1 MKNLA
6 EMLMFPVARA
16 VRIMALSQLD
26 AAVVAYQRVDKPD
39 DLEAL
44 HDFRVALR
52 RLRSCMQAYQSS
64 LSDTISRKSQKQL
77 RRLARTTNE
86 ARDTEVWIDWLRS
99 QEQNLPSRQRI
110 GWLEL
115 LKRLEA
121 RKSKA
126 YEEFRARVN
135 VDFMHLEQR
144 LRKELQIYTIV
155 YDLNGQSRD
164 ISFAEAS
171 GIQIKQ
177 LCREMGKGRWR
188 IDSSSDDEAI
198 HANRIRVKR
207 LRYLLEP
214 LQEQIEDGK
223 AIIKQLKDLQD
234 LLGHLHDIQLCS
246 QEIVVA
252 VETAAAARA
261 CRLLDIALQ
270 DKPDLTRLR
279 AEQRRNEHA
288 GLVLLAR
295 LAKAHSEVLFADL
308 AARYLNDGAQVLL
321 RRIAFLGQGLIEKAR
336 NV

>member
-1 MKNLA
+1 MNPA
-6 EMLMFPVARA
+6 EMLIFPVARA
-16 VRIMALSQLD
+16 ARIMALSQLD
-26 AAVVAYQRVDKPD
+26 AAVAAYQRVDKPD

-64 LSDTISRKSQKQL
+64 LSDTVSGKSQKQL

-86 ARDTEVWIDWLRS
+86 ARDTEVWIEWLRS
-99 QEQNLPSRQRI
+99 QEQNLQPRQRI
-110 GWLEL
+110 GWLGL
-115 LKRLEA
+115 LERLEA

-126 YEEFRARVN
+126 YEEIRARVDA
-135 VDFMHLEQR
+135 DFRRLEQR
-144 LRKELQIYTIV
+144 LRKQLQTYSIV
-155 YDLNGQSRD
+155 YDLNGQARD

-177 LCREMGKGRWR
+177 LCKEMGKGRWR

-234 LLGHLHDIQLCS
+234 LLGHLHDIHLCS

-261 CRLLDIALQ
+261 CRLMAIALQ
-270 DKPDLTRLR
+270 DEPDLTRLH

-295 LAKAHSEVLFADL
+295 LAKTHAEALFADL
-308 AARYLNDGAQVLL
+308 AARYLDDGAQVLV
-321 RRIAFLGQGLIEKAR
+321 RRIALAGQALIEKAR

>member
-1 MKNLA
+1 MNPA
-6 EMLMFPVARA
+6 EMLILPVARA
-16 VRIMALSQLD
+16 ARIVALSQLD
-26 AAVVAYQRVDKPD
+26 AAVAAYQRVNKPD

-52 RLRSCMQAYQSS
+52 RLRSCMQAYQTS
-64 LSDTISRKSQKQL
+64 LSDTISGKSQKQL

-86 ARDTEVWIDWLRS
+86 ARDTEVWIEWLRS
-99 QEQNLPSRQRI
+99 QEQYLPPRQRI
-110 GWLEL
+110 GWLGL
-115 LKRLEA
+115 LERLEA

-126 YEEFRARVN
+126 YEEIRARAN
-135 VDFMHLEQR
+135 ADFSRLEQR
-144 LRKELQIYTIV
+144 LHKQLQIYTIV
-155 YDLNGQSRD
+155 YDLNGQSRN

-177 LCREMGKGRWR
+177 LCKEMGKGRWR

-198 HANRIRVKR
+198 HTNRIRVKR

-234 LLGHLHDIQLCS
+234 LLGHLHDIHLCS
-246 QEIVVA
+246 QEIIVA
-252 VETAAAARA
+252 IETAAAARA

-270 DKPDLTRLR
+270 DEPDLTLLR

-295 LAKAHSEVLFADL
+295 LAKSHAEALFADL
-308 AARYLNDGAQVLL
+308 AARYLNDGAQVLG
-321 RRIAFLGQGLIEKAR
+321 RRIALVGQGLTEKAR